1 MSLEHQDFKIIT
13 LSKNSKNVQKNDLS
27 RNNNI
32 DLQKIKIEN
41 ETENFKI
48 QKIPNKLVREIIDV
62 RNIKKITQK
71 EMAVKLNI
79 QINIYNDIESGKAI
93 YNQQTKDIIQKIQR
107 LFSIK
112 FEHK

>member
-13 LSKNSKNVQKNDLS
+13 LSKNSKNVQKNILPG
-27 RNNNI
+27 NNNV
-32 DLQKIKIEN
+32 DLHKIKIEN

-79 QINIYNDIESGKAI
+79 QLNIYNDIESGKAI
-93 YNQQTKDIIQKIQR
+93 YNQQTKEIIQKIQR
-107 LFSIK
+107 LFAIK

>member
-13 LSKNSKNVQKNDLS
+13 LSKNSKNVQKNILSGINNVDLH
-27 RNNNI
+27 
-32 DLQKIKIEN
+32 KIKIEN

-48 QKIPNKLVREIIDV
+48 PKIPNKLVREIIDV

-71 EMAVKLNI
+71 EMSVKLNI
-79 QINIYNDIESGKAI
+79 QANIYNEIESGKAI

-107 LFSIK
+107 LFCIK

>member
-13 LSKNSKNVQKNDLS
+13 LSKNSKNVQKNILQV
-27 RNNNI
+27 NNNV
-32 DLQKIKIEN
+32 DLHKIKIEN

>member
-1 MSLEHQDFKIIT
+1 MSLDHQDFKIIT
-13 LSKNSKNVQKNDLS
+13 LSKNSKNVQKNILS
-27 RNNNI
+27 INNNI
-32 DLQKIKIEN
+32 DLQKNKIEN

-93 YNQQTKDIIQKIQR
+93 YNQQTKEIIQKIQR

>member
-1 MSLEHQDFKIIT
+1 MSFDHQDFKIIT
-13 LSKNSKNVQKNDLS
+13 LSKNNKNLQKNILP
-27 RNNNI
+27 RNNNV

-79 QINIYNDIESGKAI
+79 QINIYNDIENGKAI
-93 YNQQTKDIIQKIQR
+93 YNQQTKEIIQKIQR

-112 FEHK
+112 FEYK

>member
-13 LSKNSKNVQKNDLS
+13 LSKNSKNIQKNDLS

-32 DLQKIKIEN
+32 NLQKIKIEN
-41 ETENFKI
+41 ETENFKV

-79 QINIYNDIESGKAI
+79 QIHIYNDIENGKAI

>member
-1 MSLEHQDFKIIT
+1 MSFDHQDFKIIT
-13 LSKNSKNVQKNDLS
+13 LSKNTKNLQKNNLL
-27 RNNNI
+27 RNNNV

-93 YNQQTKDIIQKIQR
+93 YNQPTKDIIQKIQR
-107 LFSIK
+107 LFSVK
-112 FEHK
+112 FENK

>member
-13 LSKNSKNVQKNDLS
+13 LSKNSKNVQKNILQV
-27 RNNNI
+27 NNNV
-32 DLQKIKIEN
+32 DLHKIKIEN

-79 QINIYNDIESGKAI
+79 QLNIYNDIESGKAI
-93 YNQQTKDIIQKIQR
+93 YNQQTKEIIQKIQR
-107 LFSIK
+107 LFAIK

>member
-1 MSLEHQDFKIIT
+1 
-13 LSKNSKNVQKNDLS
+13 
-27 RNNNI
+27 
-32 DLQKIKIEN
+32 
-41 ETENFKI
+41 
-48 QKIPNKLVREIIDV
+48 
-62 RNIKKITQK
+62 
-71 EMAVKLNI
+71 MAVKLNI

>member
-13 LSKNSKNVQKNDLS
+13 LSKNSKNLQKNNLL
-27 RNNNI
+27 RNNNV

-93 YNQQTKDIIQKIQR
+93 YNQPTKDIIQKIQR
-107 LFSIK
+107 LFSVK
-112 FEHK
+112 FENK